1 MLSGFTAR
9 QSTCRVVCRVSLRYH
24 PSHATQGPSESL
36 LPSPTQRFFARMT
49 PDRPLIFTSRTSDPG
64 QPPLN
69 FLSFILI
76 LFLSFLRQAGNGRRR
91 ANTPRR
97 SGWTAGAACAGCGRR
112 WRRDWR
118 SEPCRTWQQDFVVAT
133 GRPAY
138 YRMRSGVVPGAPLV
152 NLRLYG
158 HGIHRIHGKIL
169 ERVQEHLNS
178 HSCASGDPLTR

>member
-69 FLSFILI
+69 FLS
-76 LFLSFLRQAGNGRRR
+76 LSFSFPSFDMQGMGVGARIHRDGADGQPVQRAQDAAGD
-91 ANTPRR
+91 
-97 SGWTAGAACAGCGRR
+97 GAAVGDQNLVEHGSRTSLSRRGVPPIIACAPGSSPVRR
-112 WRRDWR
+112 W
-118 SEPCRTWQQDFVVAT
+118 SIYVFMAT
-133 GRPAY
+133 E
-138 YRMRSGVVPGAPLV
+138 STEST
-152 NLRLYG
+152 
-158 HGIHRIHGKIL
+158 
-169 ERVQEHLNS
+169 ERFLNEF
-178 HSCASGDPLTR
+178 RNI